1 MDRGTL
7 YFYSS
12 SAGVTSSSV
21 EQARLTINESTK
33 EVEFKSGSE
42 FINVKARDL
51 KLGLSSQTTL
61 TKADLDNL
69 KLGKSIK
76 VNSVDLQES
85 DSSVNVLK
93 PDAIAS
99 SADETTLTKFTTS
112 GRVGQ
117 FVSGTLFFDQNLN
130 GSNNYIAMG
139 TSNTQLRFTGNITA
153 SGNIRSNLIESTDEI
168 RVFSG
173 STYYA
178 TNDRHTIIRDNLIGL
193 KLTGGSTLIKAE
205 DTPNFGDKVAGGII
219 QKGSGSF
226 EILLDADG
234 TQGNKPHFGIRSNTA
249 IPGTIGTKL
258 FTVSESFE
266 TRVHNG
272 GLRADNY
279 VTTTNIT
286 ASGNISGSYVTTA
299 SFGSLQLSNLPT
311 SPTGLPTGSVWV
323 SGSKND
329 ASTNNVNCGTLMI
342 VI

>member
-117 FVSGTLFFDQNLN
+117 FVSGTLFFDQHLN

-178 TNDRHTIIRDNLIGL
+178 TNDRHTIIRDNLISSS
-193 KLTGGSTLIKAE
+193 TGIPVIVAE
-205 DTPNFGDKVAGGII
+205 DPLTCVARGGGQALEIMDKYNID
-219 QKGSGSF
+219 
-226 EILLDADG
+226 LL
-234 TQGNKPHFGIRSNTA
+234 S
-249 IPGTIGTKL
+249 
-258 FTVSESFE
+258 SE
-266 TRVHNG
+266 
-272 GLRADNY
+272 
-279 VTTTNIT
+279 
-286 ASGNISGSYVTTA
+286 
-299 SFGSLQLSNLPT
+299 
-311 SPTGLPTGSVWV
+311 
-323 SGSKND
+323 
-329 ASTNNVNCGTLMI
+329 
-342 VI
+342 